1 MKKENGLF
9 EGIYVSEAMAQC
21 ELVQVS
27 SAKNRIT
34 GRPLLC
40 VGSATASE
48 GLMAINA
55 PKTEHC

>member
-9 EGIYVSEAMAQC
+9 EGIYVSEEMAQC

-34 GRPLLC
+34 GRPLL
-40 VGSATASE
+40 TASE

-55 PKTEHC
+55 SRTEHC